1 MTTRQK
7 QWILDIDIKISTGVE
22 EIRPIKTEK
31 LLGIYI
37 QDDLKWS
44 QYIQNHDKSL
54 IRQLNTRLNA
64 LKIVTKS
71 ASFKVRLMVANGI
84 FMSKLIFQIAL
95 WGGAEENLLN
105 SVQKVQNK
113 AARLVTNRSKYTPVK
128 ELLNQCGWLSVRQL
142 VFFHSSVL
150 IHKTMEVTYP
160 KYIYSK
166 LSSEFPYNTRLAD
179 SKVVRM
185 GPKCQSKLELTEK
198 SFMSSL
204 SN

>member
-1 MTTRQK
+1 M
-7 QWILDIDIKISTGVE
+7 E